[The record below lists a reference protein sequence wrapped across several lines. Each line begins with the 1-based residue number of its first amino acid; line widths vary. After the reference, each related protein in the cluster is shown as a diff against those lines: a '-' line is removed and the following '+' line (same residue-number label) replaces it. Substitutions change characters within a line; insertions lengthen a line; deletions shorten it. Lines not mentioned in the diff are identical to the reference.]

1 MTAPPTCI
9 PPPRKPVEP
18 RPDEPRPDDPER
30 GSGTVLALGL
40 VAVLCLCCLVVAG
53 LIGVV
58 VANQRAASAAD
69 LAALAGA
76 DSARGLRS
84 GDPCQAVH
92 EVAAANGAQ
101 VIACSVPP
109 QLHAVVDVRVS
120 YPVRGPAAWL
130 GEAQAVSRAGPPA

>member
-1 MTAPPTCI
+1 MS
-9 PPPRKPVEP
+9 RLLRGESG
-18 RPDEPRPDDPER
+18 DHPER
-30 GSGTVLALGL
+30 GSGTVLALGI
-40 VAVLCLCCLVVAG
+40 VAALCICCVVVAG

-58 VANQRAASAAD
+58 TANQRAVSAAD

-92 EVAAANGAQ
+92 EVAAVNGAK
-101 VIACSVPP
+101 VLACSLPP
-109 QLHAVVDVRVS
+109 QLEAVVDVRVS